1 MTSFSITREPKL
13 DNSANGKYKRRV
25 EGKGLGEFVGVDGE
39 GAGYGR
45 DHTYVLLGIGD
56 RYIENIEGITWSEAF
71 EFLYGVFQESPRA
84 TYVGFFLGY
93 DFTQLLKTLPE
104 DRARMLL
111 TEKGINAR
119 KRKRS
124 GGNPKA
130 FPV

>member
-56 RYIENIEGITWSEAF
+56 RYIENIEGITWREAF

-84 TYVGFFLGY
+84 TRSEEHTSELQSRRHLVCR
-93 DFTQLLKTLPE
+93 LLL
-104 DRARMLL
+104 
-111 TEKGINAR
+111 EK
-119 KRKRS
+119 
-124 GGNPKA
+124 
-130 FPV
+130 